1 MKHDIFFLA
10 PEKKRAFIFQLT
22 ESVASINRTS
32 LEATIFGSELLL
44 VLFVS
49 VLAIAGWDRAFSCV
63 SGMTCLNDLLYYEDF
78 FYIAMLPLTLFFNC
92 RHEYS
97 FSSGK
102 KWLFSEIL
110 YLFLQM
116 RVHSKNNQLL
126 LPYFPLNKIF
136 D

>member
-1 MKHDIFFLA
+1 MKWKNIGFAPGGNSSVTPIFLNLVWNWKFHTGEKFHVWRCFWTYILFLFICLIIIFQKYFWEKLSIFFWTFD
-10 PEKKRAFIFQLT
+10 R
-22 ESVASINRTS
+22 
-32 LEATIFGSELLL
+32 L
-44 VLFVS
+44 V
-49 VLAIAGWDRAFSCV
+49 
-63 SGMTCLNDLLYYEDF
+63 TF